1 MRTAE
6 LIRFT
11 AVSIAAHRLRS
22 GLTMLGIVIGVASV
36 ILLTSIGEGT
46 RRYIAT
52 EFMQFG
58 TNIIGIQPG
67 KIMTSGPVG
76 AMGGSTS
83 PLTLDD
89 AEVLRR
95 IPGVLHCVPIMFGT
109 AEVKAGERA
118 RSVMVYGVNHEMP
131 HMMKMAVRQGRFLPE
146 GDLDRAPA
154 VAVIGPGLKRELF
167 GNANALGARVR
178 IGAERFL
185 VIGVMEPKGYM
196 MGFDLDDIAYIP
208 VARAA
213 PLFNRRDLM
222 EIDIIASNFS
232 SVDRVVADVK
242 RVLAARHRGEED
254 FTIVTQTEMLSTL
267 DKVINVVS
275 AAVGGIG
282 AISLLVG
289 AIGILTMMWIA
300 VNERTA
306 EIGLLKAIG
315 ASSGQILVIFLF
327 EAILLST
334 LGGFVGLGL
343 GMGAAAVIRLAI
355 PALPL
360 ATPPE
365 YAAAAILVSIVV
377 GVLSGVL
384 PARRAA
390 RLDPIEALGAE

>member
-1 MRTAE
+1 MTAAE
-6 LIRFT
+6 LVRFT

-46 RRYIAT
+46 RRYIAA

-58 TNIIGIQPG
+58 TNIIAIQPG
-67 KIMTSGPVG
+67 RITTSGPVG

-83 PLTLDD
+83 PLTFDD
-89 AEVLRR
+89 AEALRR
-95 IPGVLHCVPIMFGT
+95 IPGILHCVPIMFGT
-109 AEVKAGERA
+109 AEVKAGVRA

-131 HMMKMAVRQGRFLPE
+131 HLMKMRIRQGRFLPE

-167 GNANALGARVR
+167 GSANALGERVR

-213 PLFNRRDLM
+213 SLFNRRDLM

-232 SVDRVVADVK
+232 SVDRVVADAK
-242 RVLAARHRGEED
+242 KLLAARHRGEED
-254 FTIVTQTEMLSTL
+254 FTVVTQTEMLTTL
-267 DKVINVVS
+267 DKIIAVVS

-315 ASSGQILVIFLF
+315 ASQRQILGIFLF

-334 LGGFVGLGL
+334 LGGLIGLGL
-343 GMGAAAVIRLAI
+343 GMGAAAAIRLAV

-365 YAAAAILVSIVV
+365 YAIAALLVSIVV
-377 GVLSGVL
+377 GILSGVL